1 VKVQP
6 NLARPLGCKQIT
18 GLNAVKTLADTTAI
32 PPLARFALLQ
42 AETQNIRWRD
52 DGTDPT
58 ASVGMILTAGDP
70 PFLYDGDLAAIEFLE
85 ASASAKLNVSFY
97 GFA

>member
-6 NLARPLGCKQIT
+6 NLARPLGYKQIT
-18 GLNAVKTLADTTAI
+18 GLNIMRMLTEGGAI
-32 PPLARFALLQ
+32 PSDARFALLQ
-42 AETQNIRWRD
+42 AETQSIRWRD
-52 DGTDPT
+52 DLVDPT

-70 PFLYDGDLAAIEFLE
+70 PFLYDGNLGAIEFIE
-85 ASASAKLNVSFY
+85 VSASAKLNVTFY